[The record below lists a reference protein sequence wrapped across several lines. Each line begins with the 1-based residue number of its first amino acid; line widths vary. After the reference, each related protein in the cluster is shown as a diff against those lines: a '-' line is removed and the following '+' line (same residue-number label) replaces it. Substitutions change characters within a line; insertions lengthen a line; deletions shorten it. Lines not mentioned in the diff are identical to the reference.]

1 MMDALPT
8 EILTDILSRLPVN
21 SVCCIRSVSKALLK
35 TVDDVSFPTLHM
47 RRRLFDNVPQVPRLV
62 LLSCSGFGAYQRM
75 HPLKYDGNDL
85 LTRSKIVSEF
95 ESPQCSYTHD
105 FVFCNLFGFTSLNT
119 ENGRSCLLV
128 NPFKREFLM
137 LPTTSDLQV
146 LANSFCNHDTYG
158 MGFDIMTNTYKIVRV
173 SRYRN
178 VVAAEV
184 LVLGT
189 SSWRELPSA
198 LPCYPSC
205 SVGACRHACEV
216 SCYPSCNYVATST
229 HGEMHWLV
237 SEDYESVH
245 ILSFDFKNE
254 EFYWTPHPLALKKK
268 PNLSL
273 FVHLL
278 NFRGSLALVDVSSLD
293 IEIWVLGLKNY
304 DDKKKREWV
313 LKYKIDMQQHPL
325 RLGSHEP
332 RHFKFGE
339 WEQGIFFHEE
349 NYRGRKSIFFMDLT
363 CMSIKSVL
371 IKDRQDSTVYS
382 CTDSMISLK
391 NYGDLV
397 EVEEQRY
404 STIILENEAI
414 TSYEDD

>member
-1 MMDALPT
+1 MMEALPA
-8 EILTDILSRLPVN
+8 EILTDILLRLPVN

-35 TVDDVSFPTLHM
+35 IVDDVSFPTLHM
-47 RRRLFDNVPQVPRLV
+47 RRRIFDNVPQVPRLV
-62 LLSCSGFGAYQRM
+62 LLSCSRFGDQRM
-75 HPLKYDGNDL
+75 HPLKYDGNL
-85 LTRSKIVSEF
+85 LTRSKIISEF
-95 ESPQCSYTHD
+95 EDPQFSYKQD
-105 FVFCNLFGFTSLNT
+105 FVFCNLFGFTSLDT
-119 ENGRSCLLV
+119 EKGRSCLLV

-146 LANSFCNHDTYG
+146 PANSFCNCDTYG

-173 SRYRN
+173 SLYKDDYQTR
-178 VVAAEV
+178 VVTAEV

-198 LPCYPSC
+198 P
-205 SVGACRHACEV
+205 
-216 SCYPSCNYVATST
+216 SCYPSYNVAAST

-237 SEDYESVH
+237 SEDDNTVH

-268 PNLSL
+268 LDLPL
-273 FVHLL
+273 FIHLL
-278 NFRGSLALVDVSSLD
+278 NFKGSLALVDVSSLD
-293 IEIWVLGLKNY
+293 IEIWLLGLKNY

-313 LKYKIDMQQHPL
+313 LNYKIDMQQHHL
-325 RLGSHEP
+325 HLGSHKP
-332 RHFKFGE
+332 GHFKFGE
-339 WEQGIFFHEE
+339 WEQGIFFHKET
-349 NYRGRKSIFFMDLT
+349 YFDRRRYLCRSIFFVDLT

-371 IKDRQDSTVYS
+371 IIDRQKSTVYS
-382 CTDSMISLK
+382 CTDNMISLK

-404 STIILENEAI
+404 STVILENE
-414 TSYEDD
+414 DD